1 MMQPPEPPVRK
12 PAGRHRRRRL
22 WPILAPAAILGLA
35 IVWSGLW
42 YYSALVA
49 DRTLAGWIAREATA
63 GRVYSCG
70 TESIGGFPF
79 SIQARCAGAA
89 AEIKN
94 SRPPVAVQAK
104 AVTFTAEVWH
114 PTELVGDVAGP
125 LTLSESGQSPTL
137 NADWNRARI
146 SVRGIPPYPERV
158 SFELEAARVDRID
171 GGKAL
176 FQATHVDLQGRIVG
190 GSPRERPVIAMTVNL
205 AGVIAPTFHAL
216 LAAPVDAEIEAVI
229 RGFNDLAPKPWADR
243 FREMQAARGGI
254 EIKALRVAQT
264 DAMVVG
270 TGSLSVNARGKLDGL
285 VRVAVVGV
293 EHIVP
298 RLGIDRLIGQSV
310 DQLAGGEGALDRLIP
325 GLGGAIR
332 ETANASLI
340 DNLKKMGE
348 PATIEKQP
356 AIVLPLRF
364 VDGAVYL
371 GMLRIGEVP
380 PLF

>member
-1 MMQPPEPPVRK
+1 M
-12 PAGRHRRRRL
+12 
-22 WPILAPAAILGLA
+22 A

-70 TESIGGFPF
+70 AESIGGFPF

-89 AEIKN
+89 AEIKI
-94 SRPPVAVQAK
+94 SQPPVAVQAK

-146 SVRGIPPYPERV
+146 SVRGISPYPERV
-158 SFELEAARVDRID
+158 SIELEAARVDRID

-176 FQATHVDLQGRIVG
+176 FQAKHVDLQGRIMG
-190 GSPRERPVIAMTVNL
+190 GSPRERPVIAMTLNL
-205 AGVIAPTFHAL
+205 AGVIAPTFHPL
-216 LAAPVDAEIEAVI
+216 LAAPVEAEIEAVI

-285 VRVAVVGV
+285 VRVAVVGL